1 MNRTAVTLAGLSL
14 LGFLQWRGSLSQPGN
29 SSNSTTEPQVSPPNS
44 LIQEAGRTSSNKPTS
59 KEEGPWTPVCGYFHF
74 TGEPADHAGAAAKG
88 LTPAACVPDDYHGGV
103 QMLVSIVPDPV
114 NSYLALEY
122 DRSMESIERAA
133 ADQDYTFDR
142 YWLPWRDTDIR
153 SRPGTIE
160 IQRDSVLQE
169 RLRAQERKQRQQQPG
184 LIVFHRKQGMLED
197 STKPMILLVFVV
209 GETPASGLNK
219 DELSN
224 ALFYIR
230 GLHQKLHSCDQF
242 ALDIAGPHFSASLQP
257 LGEVFKS
264 LLVKDPRLR
273 RCGPSAVRVIS
284 GSASNDDAIYAAR
297 QAFQEVESA
306 TLGRVQL
313 RLNTL
318 ALHER
323 FKFDVIVAELR
334 RITGAN
340 CDELAYLSETA
351 SDYPGFT
358 YSGGCPEINISYFP
372 RNIAPLRNAYQAAQ
386 DVMAQAKGAAQL
398 PQVGLPLTY
407 REPEVSNQDQFPIMA
422 PDHTALSQDAVMRR
436 IVQRWQQRKIRAV
449 IIGASSSLDTLF
461 LMDYL
466 RKSAPNVRMAVSG
479 SDSLYFRP
487 SDPSG
492 FTGTIIFSQHP
503 LLIGHLFDPTKSFLQ
518 PWIDWPEHST
528 TAMEHRL
535 AVRAA
540 LCGGNPSSSLQCAN
554 EFRSRPDPI
563 FWIGVMGKDGFWP
576 LSTTY
581 PDGTTQPGKNFVIP
595 RPSLLWYWLLLLM
608 DAAAALH
615 YFLIFGTQFNLFRWG
630 KVWWTEYYAL
640 DHGDGDYLQARGCF
654 LLLAT
659 VNIAIMQLVFLVPT
673 WRLLLQPPEPLA
685 SPETSKIAW
694 LFIAVSLAV
703 LALGAVAMVLAA
715 KAAFGRYKS
724 KPPSKRPEPAINI
737 DAHQE
742 LWWNEREKVRA
753 RAERSIRGLALLFLA
768 GFAGVAWAWVHLC
781 REPNGAFF
789 SYRATALLSGV
800 SPALP
805 MLLTGAGI
813 YLCAMSS
820 MRRITYFQNR
830 FATFPKNF
838 DPILQTDAGELAED
852 LNSTLTPIAFFVIF
866 KNLRWLVALVLVGCI
881 LYGFHW
887 YGFHLVP
894 RSVESMT
901 YNLLVFAGIGGIW
914 ILVLLATIRFL
925 DVWRA
930 SKNLLRRLERLPIR
944 YPFSRIPTLFSW
956 SPVWRLGG
964 IKRSLLVQTRSLE
977 YLHRLSA
984 HSLPEPVPQGSS
996 AIILPE
1002 LSHIGDVREEL
1013 QKVLLREA
1021 RNSRI
1026 DSKLWRSLDEALRK
1040 QAEDLIAGLLT
1051 RAWGMGEVDSVS
1063 DEWGVRRKDLPQGL
1077 ASTQE
1082 VDRKILLA
1090 AEFVAL
1096 RFVAVIRYVSLQ
1108 MRNLLA
1114 TISFGFV
1121 LALLA
1126 VKSYPF
1132 QPHQQI
1138 NLWIVIVFV
1147 VLGCTLITVFTDMGR
1162 NPVLRR
1168 LSAPHTGKFSVGLLW
1183 PLAKFGALP
1192 LLTVLA
1198 SQFPAFSNFLF
1209 SWLGP
1214 FLEKA
1219 H

>member
-1 MNRTAVTLAGLSL
+1 MNRTAITLTGLSL
-14 LGFLQWRGSLSQPGN
+14 LGFLQWWGSLSQPGN
-29 SSNSTTEPQVSPPNS
+29 SANNATAPQGSTPNS
-44 LIQEAGRTSSNKPTS
+44 LIDETGRTSSNKPTS
-59 KEEGPWTPVCGYFHF
+59 MEEGPWTPVCGYFHF
-74 TGEPADHAGAAAKG
+74 TGEIADHAGRAAKR

-122 DRSMESIERAA
+122 DRSMESVERAA
-133 ADQDYTFDR
+133 ANQGYTFDR

-153 SRPGTIE
+153 FKPGSVE
-160 IQRDSVLQE
+160 IQSDAVLQE
-169 RLRAQERKQRQQQPG
+169 RLRAEERKRRQHQPG
-184 LIVFHRKQGMLED
+184 LIVFHRKQGPEY
-197 STKPMILLVFVV
+197 STNPMILLVFVV
-209 GETPASGLNK
+209 GETPSAGLNK

-230 GLHQKLHSCDQF
+230 GLHQKLRSCNQF

-257 LGEVFKS
+257 LSELFKG
-264 LLVKDPRLR
+264 LLEKDPRLR
-273 RCGPSAVRVIS
+273 CCRPSVIRVIS
-284 GSASNDDAIYAAR
+284 GSVSNDNAINAAK
-297 QAFQEVESA
+297 QTFKEVEKA
-306 TLGRVQL
+306 TGVHL
-313 RLNTL
+313 RLDTL
-318 ALHER
+318 APRES
-323 FKFDVIVAELR
+323 FKFEVIVAELR
-334 RITGAN
+334 RITDAN
-340 CDELAYLSETA
+340 CDEIAYLSETA
-351 SDYPGFT
+351 SDYPSFPKVA
-358 YSGGCPEINISYFP
+358 GGCKEINTSSFP

-386 DVMAQAKGAAQL
+386 DVMAQAKSTAQM

-407 REPEVSNQDQFPIMA
+407 REPEVSNQDQLPIIA
-422 PDHTALSQDAVMRR
+422 PEHTALSQDAVMRR
-436 IVQRWQQRKIRAV
+436 IVQRWQQRRVRAV
-449 IIGASSSLDTLF
+449 IIGASSSLDILF

-479 SDSLYFRP
+479 SDSMYLRP
-487 SDPSG
+487 TDPSS

-503 LLIGHLFDPTKSFLQ
+503 LLIGHLFVPETAKPPFL
-518 PWIDWPEHST
+518 IDRPEHST
-528 TAMEHRL
+528 IAVEHRL
-535 AVRAA
+535 AVEEA
-540 LCGGNPSSSLQCAN
+540 LCGGTPSRSLQCAN
-554 EFRSRPDPI
+554 SLLSRRQYN
-563 FWIGVMGKDGFWP
+563 FLWVGVMGKDGYWP
-576 LSTTY
+576 LSAIHS
-581 PDGTTQPGKNFVIP
+581 DRDLVIP
-595 RPSLLWYWLLLLM
+595 RPSLVWYWLLLLM
-608 DAAAALH
+608 DAAAAFH
-615 YFLIFGTQFNLFRWG
+615 YFLICATQFNFFHWG
-630 KVWWTEYYAL
+630 KAWWTEYYAL
-640 DHGDGDYLQARGCF
+640 DHGDGGYLQARGCF

-659 VNIAIMQLVFLVPT
+659 VNIALMQLVFLVPT
-673 WRLLLQPPEPLA
+673 VRLLRQPQEPQTSPEPA
-685 SPETSKIAW
+685 RIAW
-694 LFIAVSLAV
+694 LFVAVSLAV
-703 LALGAVAMVLAA
+703 LALGAVAMALAA

-724 KPPSKRPEPAINI
+724 KPPSKRPEPAITI
-737 DAHQE
+737 DTHQDF
-742 LWWNEREKVRA
+742 WRNERERDSVW
-753 RAERSIRGLALLFLA
+753 AERSIRGLAIVFLA
-768 GFAGVAWAWVHLC
+768 GFVCVAWAWVYLC
-781 REPNGAFF
+781 STPGGAFF
-789 SYRATALLSGV
+789 SYRAVFVLSGV

-805 MLLTGAGI
+805 MLLTAGGI

-838 DPILQTDAGELAED
+838 DSILQTDAGELAED
-852 LNSTLTPIAFFVIF
+852 LNNTLTPIAFFSIF
-866 KNLRWLVALVLVGCI
+866 KNLRWLVALVLVASI
-881 LYGFHW
+881 LYGFHCW
-887 YGFHLVP
+887 GGHILP
-894 RSVESMT
+894 RSLESRP
-901 YNLLVFAGIGGIW
+901 YNLLVFVGLGGIW

-944 YPFSRIPTLFSW
+944 YPFSRIPILFSW

-984 HSLPEPVPQGSS
+984 HSLQEPAPQGSS
-996 AIILPE
+996 AITLPA
-1002 LSHIGDVREEL
+1002 LSHIEDVREEL
-1013 QKVLLREA
+1013 QKVLLQEA

-1026 DSKLWRSLDEALRK
+1026 DSKLWRNLDEALRR
-1040 QAEDLIAGLLT
+1040 QAEELIAGVLT
-1051 RAWGMGEVDSVS
+1051 SVWQMGGADSVS

-1077 ASTQE
+1077 TSSQE
-1082 VDRKILLA
+1082 MDRKILLA

-1096 RFVAVIRYVSLQ
+1096 RFVSVISYVSLQ
-1108 MRNLLA
+1108 MRNLLG

-1126 VKSYPF
+1126 IKSYPF

-1147 VLGCTLITVFTDMGR
+1147 VLGCTLITVFADMSR